1 MAFSPAQQEAIL
13 HTDGPALVLAGPGS
27 GKTTVITHRVRQLIE
42 SGTVSGSNIL
52 VITFTRAA
60 AAEMQQR
67 FSSLTEGNLS
77 GVTFGT
83 FHSVY
88 FRILRYAYNY
98 DASNI
103 LTEKEQY
110 AAISEIINQMSLDIE
125 DEREFISGLLG
136 EISAVKSNNI
146 SLDHYYSK
154 NCPEQTFRQI
164 YTRYEKKLEQMRR
177 VDFDDI
183 LLLTLRLLTD
193 RPDICQAWQQK
204 FRYILI
210 DEFQDINYVQYQV
223 IRLLAAPL
231 NNLFI
236 VGDDDQS
243 IYRFRGARPEI
254 MLGFEKDYP
263 NARRILLDINFR
275 SDACIVRTACRLIS
289 HNRARFDKEIIASH
303 PADHPVSLS
312 SCKDIA
318 SQNHK
323 LVQKI
328 LSHHEQGRAY
338 REMAILFRTNLGGR
352 FITDALMKANIPFV
366 MRDTLPNMYEHWI
379 AQDLLSYLRIA
390 SGSRARALWLRI
402 INRPNRYI
410 SRDAFPAFSDI
421 TVENL
426 RPYYK
431 DKEWMQE
438 RLDRLSYDLSV
449 MQKMTP
455 YAAIH
460 YIRKAMHYE
469 DYLQSYA
476 AERRMNLT
484 ELTEVLDS
492 IHETT
497 RTCNTLSEWESQIN
511 SYTQALKEQGRQ
523 ENRPDDAVS
532 LCTLHA
538 AKGLEYPIVF
548 MPDVNEDNIP
558 HARAALDTDIEEE
571 RRLFYVGI
579 TRAKEQLYLFTVRER
594 LNHQKAPSR
603 FLQEMNKE
611 AAVSEKAAASIRSA
625 ADSSIEQLKQ
635 SSASLKAGISH
646 RIQKNNRGRK
656 A

>member
-1 MAFSPAQQEAIL
+1 MAFSQAQQEAIL
-13 HTDGPALVLAGPGS
+13 HKNGPALILAGPGS

-42 SGTVSGSNIL
+42 SNTVSGSNIL

-67 FSSLTEGNLS
+67 FSALTNGNLY

-83 FHSVY
+83 FHSVF

-103 LTEKEQY
+103 ITEKEQY
-110 AAISEIINQMSLDIE
+110 AAIADIIDQMSLDIE
-125 DEREFISGLLG
+125 DEQEFFTAILS
-136 EISAVKSNNI
+136 EISAVKSNNL
-146 SLDHYYSK
+146 SLEHYYSK
-154 NCPEQTFRQI
+154 NCPEQTFRKI
-164 YTRYEKKLEQMRR
+164 YTAYEKKLNQMRR

-193 RPDICQAWQQK
+193 RPDICKAWQNK

-210 DEFQDINYVQYQV
+210 DEFQDINYVQYQI
-223 IRLLAAPL
+223 IRLLSAPL

-263 NARRILLDINFR
+263 NARKILLDINFR

-289 HNRARFDKEIIASH
+289 HNRARFDKAIRPSH
-303 PADHPVSLS
+303 PGNHPVSLS

-318 SQNHK
+318 AQNQK
-323 LVQKI
+323 LVHKI
-328 LSHHEQGRAY
+328 LSLHEEGKAY
-338 REMAILFRTNLGGR
+338 QDMAILFRTNLGGR

-366 MRDTLPNMYEHWI
+366 MKDTLPNIYEHWI
-379 AQDLLSYLRIA
+379 AGDLLAYLRIA
-390 SGSRARALWLRI
+390 YGSNARALWLRI

-421 TVENL
+421 TADSL

-431 DKEWMQE
+431 NKEWMLE
-438 RLDRLSYDLSV
+438 RLDRLSYDLSI

-455 YAAIH
+455 FAAVH
-460 YIRKAMHYE
+460 YIRNAMHYE
-469 DYLQSYA
+469 DYLHHYA
-476 AERRMNLT
+476 EERRMNLQ

-492 IHETT
+492 VHETT
-497 RTCNTLSEWESQIN
+497 RSCKTLAEWENQIET
-511 SYTQALKEQGRQ
+511 YTRTLKEQTKRDAQNG
-523 ENRPDDAVS
+523 DAVA

-538 AKGLEYPIVF
+538 AKGLEYPVVF
-548 MPDVNEDNIP
+548 MPDVNEENIP
-558 HARAALDTDIEEE
+558 HVRAALDTDIEEE

-579 TRAKEQLYLFTVRER
+579 TRAKEQLYLFSIRER

-603 FLQEMNKE
+603 FLQELNKNITVSE
-611 AAVSEKAAASIRSA
+611 KTAAAVSSA
-625 ADSSIEQLKQ
+625 V
-635 SSASLKAGISH
+635 SASKEHL
-646 RIQKNNRGRK
+646 QKKSSSVRSGGFQIE
-656 A
+656 